1 MTDANFILIGKTKNQ
16 TADYDLKKSIFRY
29 YIHKARPTL
38 LLGYT
43 LKPLYANFKNKWF
56 STHFRLLMF
65 LICLMPVIPIAIN
78 FSNTFWWYVAIAI
91 PTPFA
96 IWTLIYV
103 IWDCVYKIR
112 IKLHIASINVDKSII
127 GRYGVPGSGKTS
139 SLFFDMKIM
148 ADKMWQKIKEAYI
161 LLIPYLNEIR
171 FWPTALRE
179 DAEEII
185 EAYRFYKESG
195 TYPCLWSTVPA
206 FVDGVPVNIITQEHL
221 MQQKKMPYGA
231 CCILDEIS
239 VILPPEL
246 FRNKPIEIKEM
257 CKFPRHFGDFHFGS
271 TEQGEKNMLID
282 FRNSTA
288 ENKCMIEQKWVLKP
302 LFLIAIYNRLIDHY
316 LNKFENTGKGMTKAT
331 ANVLQIFHKFIK
343 NIGFRKYYYFDSGNE
358 NEQVKSKTKTFI
370 LPPYLNVTYDSRA
383 FKNGYRCKDKPLE
396 VSKCYALRLSSQ
408 ELEKI
413 FIKKEQLES
422 NTQKQKKAKR
432 EKKKRDQEEM
442 VA

>member
-1 MTDANFILIGKTKNQ
+1 MINFIPIGKPREKNI
-16 TADYDLKKSIFRY
+16 DIELKKSIFRFY
-29 YIHKARPTL
+29 KNKNRQPL

-43 LKPLYANFKNKWF
+43 KKPLYANFKNRWIG
-56 STHFRLLMF
+56 THFRLLMLLF
-65 LICLMPVIPIAIN
+65 CLVPVIPIVIK
-78 FSNTFWWYVAIAI
+78 FSNTFWWYISLAI
-91 PTPFA
+91 PAPF
-96 IWTLIYV
+96 V
-103 IWDCVYKIR
+103 IWSLINYIWDVVYKIR

-148 ADKMWQKIKEAYI
+148 ADKMWQKIKETYI
-161 LLIPYLNEIR
+161 LLVPYLNEIR
-171 FWPTALRE
+171 FWSKQLRE

-185 EAYRFYKESG
+185 EAYNFYKNSG

-206 FVDGVPVNIITQEHL
+206 FVNGVPVNICTQDHL
-221 MQQKKMPYGA
+221 MQKKKMPYGA
-231 CCILDEIS
+231 CVILDEIS
-239 VILPPEL
+239 VILPAEL
-246 FRNKPIEIKEM
+246 FRTKPIEIKEM

-302 LFLIAIYNRLIDHY
+302 LFLIWLYNKVIDHFVKK
-316 LNKFENTGKGMTKAT
+316 LDSTGKGISKAT
-331 ANVLQIFHKFIK
+331 ANILQVFNKIIK
-343 NIGFRKYYYFDSGNE
+343 SIGYRKYYYFDSGNE
-358 NEQVKSKTKTFI
+358 NQQVKSKTKTFI

-396 VSKCYALRLSSQ
+396 VSKCNALRLSAS

-422 NTQKQKKAKR
+422 KKEKQKKAKK
-432 EKKKRDQEEM
+432 EKQI
-442 VA
+442 A